1 MQHRWNEAIRVKLF
15 REMEGGTMSKL
26 EHLLQQAARAER
38 LSKSI
43 LDTLTVERL
52 QAFAADC
59 RAQASALPREQP
71 ASSTLQHVSPA
82 A

>member
-1 MQHRWNEAIRVKLF
+1 
-15 REMEGGTMSKL
+15 MSKL

-38 LSKSI
+38 LSKVI
-43 LDTLTVERL
+43 LDRLTADRL

-59 RAQASALPREQP
+59 RAQAKALPNAQP
-71 ASSTLQHVSPA
+71 TNRPLHLGPA

>member
-1 MQHRWNEAIRVKLF
+1 
-15 REMEGGTMSKL
+15 MEGLDMSKL

-38 LSKSI
+38 LSKAI
-43 LDTLTVERL
+43 LDRLTADRL

-59 RAQASALPREQP
+59 RAQARALPNAEP
-71 ASSTLQHVSPA
+71 TNSLLHVRSA